1 MLDWYRK
8 LALGLL
14 TALII
19 SAVGQWGI
27 WIAWSSRIDEQHVA
41 FRSDISHLQ
50 SRPIAAIN
58 SAPRISVMES
68 RLVVMDNR
76 LAEILTVT
84 SKIDDKLDSAIAGDK
99 VQFNR
104 PTRPGQN

>member
-41 FRSDISHLQ
+41 FRSDISNLQ
-50 SRPIAAIN
+50 AQPIAAIN
-58 SAPRISVMES
+58 AEPRISVMES
-68 RLVVMDNR
+68 RLFVIESR
-76 LAEILTVT
+76 LSAIFNTIN
-84 SKIDDKLDSAIAGDK
+84 KIDDKLDRAIQK
-99 VQFNR
+99 TSQ